1 MPVVPGTEITAVFKP
16 DGDLTGSAGC
26 NTYTASYE
34 GFENRIEIGSAA
46 ITEQACPE
54 PDGIIA
60 QESQYLAALEM
71 ATTFQ
76 IVDNT
81 MQLMNDAGTL
91 VVTFVVVE

>member
-1 MPVVPGTEITAVFKP
+1 
-16 DGDLTGSAGC
+16 
-26 NTYTASYE
+26 
-34 GFENRIEIGSAA
+34 
-46 ITEQACPE
+46 
-54 PDGIIA
+54 
-60 QESQYLAALEM
+60 M